1 MVYSTGLKLRI
12 GGFTKRYI
20 NAMLMTSE
28 RSVFMGCKDILKDI
42 RKRCLLSQS
51 DFADA
56 IGVSF
61 STVNRWENG
70 RAIPNYKALK
80 RIKEYCNQHNI
91 DFELDKILKE
101 NKR

>member
-1 MVYSTGLKLRI
+1 MVS
-12 GGFTKRYI
+12 
-20 NAMLMTSE
+20 
-28 RSVFMGCKDILKDI
+28 KDIIKDV

-70 RAIPNYKALK
+70 RAIPNYKALT
-80 RIKEYCNQHNI
+80 RIKEYCNQNGI
-91 DFELDKILKE
+91 EFELEEILKE
-101 NKR
+101 DK

>member
-1 MVYSTGLKLRI
+1 
-12 GGFTKRYI
+12 
-20 NAMLMTSE
+20 MTSE

-51 DFADA
+51 DFADS

-80 RIKEYCNQHNI
+80 RIKEYCNQHTI

>member
-1 MVYSTGLKLRI
+1 MV
-12 GGFTKRYI
+12 
-20 NAMLMTSE
+20 
-28 RSVFMGCKDILKDI
+28 CKNILKDV

-70 RAIPNYKALK
+70 RAIQTI
-80 RIKEYCNQHNI
+80 RH
-91 DFELDKILKE
+91 
-101 NKR
+101 